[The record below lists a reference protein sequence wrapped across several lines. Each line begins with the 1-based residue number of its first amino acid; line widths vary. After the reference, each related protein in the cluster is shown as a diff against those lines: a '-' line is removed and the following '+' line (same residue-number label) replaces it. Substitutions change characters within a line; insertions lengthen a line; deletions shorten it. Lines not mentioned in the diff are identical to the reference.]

1 MILRGFRYKLSPSAD
16 QEAMFWRFAG
26 VCRLVYNLA
35 LEQRRDWWR
44 HYERETGSKLN
55 YVAQARQ
62 LTDLRAEFDWIRAVY
77 VSCQQ
82 QALRDL
88 DKAFTNFFAGRAR
101 YPSAR
106 KKGTNDTFRFPGR
119 EVEVRRLS
127 GKWSV
132 VRLPKI
138 GWVKFRDTR
147 PIRGEV
153 KTVTITADAGDWH
166 VAFAC
171 EIEHDAPD
179 NFRPAVGIDRGIAAT
194 LALSTGEMLSVPAT
208 LDRIETAKRRAQRV
222 LSRRKRGSRRY
233 ARQRQR
239 IARLQ
244 ARAGRVR
251 RDFHHRAAF
260 DISRRFGV
268 AVLEDLR
275 IKNMTASAA
284 GTIVE
289 PGRNVRAKAGL
300 NRSILNQGWGAFEL
314 ILSYKME
321 ERGGRVVKT
330 DPAFTSQTCSACGVV
345 DARSRKSQA
354 RFECIE
360 CGHRDN
366 ADSNAAKNILRRWN
380 TSHLRIEGLHQRPYE
395 VRTGG
400 RITPSENPPPLGRGR
415 C

>member
-1 MILRGFRYKLSPSAD
+1 MLARGYRFKLDPTAE
-16 QEAMFWRFAG
+16 QEALFRQFAG
-26 VCRLVYNLA
+26 VCRLVYNLG
-35 LEQRRDWWR
+35 LEQRATWGRKHR
-44 HYERETGSKLN
+44 IG
-55 YVAQARQ
+55 YVQQAAD
-62 LTDLRAEFDWIRAVY
+62 LTRLRAEFDWIRAVY

-88 DKAFTNFFAGRAR
+88 DRAFVNFFAGRAR
-101 YPSAR
+101 YPTRR
-106 KKGTNDTFRFPGR
+106 KKGVNDAFRFPGR
-119 EVEVRRLS
+119 EVETRRINA
-127 GKWSV
+127 KWGA

-138 GWVKFRDTR
+138 GWVRFRDTR
-147 PIRGEV
+147 PLRGTL
-153 KTVTITADAGDWH
+153 KNATVTGGPDGWH
-166 VAFAC
+166 VSFAC
-171 EIEHDAPD
+171 EIEHEAPARLPD
-179 NFRPAVGIDRGIAAT
+179 VVGIDRGVVNT
-194 LALSTGEMLSVPAT
+194 LALSTGEMLSVPLS
-208 LDRIETAKRRAQRV
+208 LDRIEGAKRRAQRT

-233 ARQRQR
+233 ARQRNR

-251 RDFHHRAAF
+251 RDFHHRAAL
-260 DISRRFGV
+260 DIARRFGV

-275 IKNMTASAA
+275 IKNMTTSAS
-284 GTIVE
+284 GTVAE
-289 PGRNVRAKAGL
+289 PGRMVRQKAGL

-354 RFECIE
+354 IFECVE

-366 ADSNAAKNILRRWN
+366 ADSNAANNILRRWN
-380 TSHLRIEGLHQRPYE
+380 TSHLRMEGLHRRPYE
-395 VRTGG
+395 VRTRG
-400 RITPSENPPPLGRGR
+400 RFSPSENPRPSGRGR